1 VTRLALFDLD
11 HTLLSGDSDV
21 LWCDFLIAEG
31 LLDRATFEA
40 RNHAMAE
47 RYERGAATGA
57 EFCGFYAETLR
68 GARPDSWQHLRERFL
83 LAVIAPRLGAAARA
97 LVEQHRAAGDRLV
110 LTTASNRFITELT
123 AHELGIEVLI
133 ATELELIDG
142 TFTGRTEGMLNM
154 REGKLDRLKGW
165 LHEQALDERALASA
179 TFYSDSANDLPLLEA
194 VGLPVV
200 VDPNEAFERVVRA
213 RGWPVLRLGG

>member
-47 RYERGAATGA
+47 RYERDAATAA

-68 GARPDSWQHLRERFL
+68 GARPDGWQHLRERFL
-83 LAVIAPRLGAAARA
+83 LAVIAPRLGAAPRA

-142 TFTGRTEGMLNM
+142 TFTGRTEGILNM

-165 LHEQALDERALASA
+165 LHGQALDERALASA